1 MACLNVLKAEIRS
14 LESAFPKTHSRL
26 QIVSASVDELT
37 CKFIDPAGRK
47 HTIHA
52 NITETYPSTPPV
64 WFSESEDGNISSALT
79 PLSET
84 SGLEN
89 HLLHQV
95 KLLLRHL
102 CTLYSLPLSRE
113 CFEISC
119 NGSLVGGSTNNA
131 TATSSGGS
139 SAASSSGNSSSSPSS
154 SSHSSSSSKG
164 GGGRTGSSEGAA
176 SCSSSGGGAT
186 SVNDAKENPTSDDDD
201 DSEEEE
207 MEEEDGEEDDDDD
220 DEELDMEEV
229 EAASKKARQE
239 EEIHSE
245 HIQVLEKLKAN
256 QRRDYLKGTVSGS
269 VQATDRLMKELRDIY
284 KSPSFKSGAY
294 QVDLVNDSLYEWN
307 VKIMRVDPDSPLAE
321 DLKKLKERE
330 GKDHILMS
338 FMFKDTFPFDPP
350 FVRMVH
356 PVLHG
361 GYVLGGGALCMELMT
376 PQGWSSAYTIEA
388 VIMQLSATLV
398 KGKARI
404 KFDAPRGTYNLARAQ
419 QSFRSLVHIHE
430 KNGWFTPPQ
439 ADG

>member
-1 MACLNVLKAEIRS
+1 MACMKVLKAEIRG
-14 LESAFPKTHSRL
+14 LESQFPRSHPRL
-26 QIVSASVDELT
+26 QIVTASVDELT
-37 CKFIDPAGRK
+37 CKFVDPAGRK
-47 HTIHA
+47 HIIHA

-64 WFSESEDGNISSALT
+64 WFSESDNVKVTNALT
-79 PLSET
+79 TLSET
-84 SGLEN
+84 NGIGN
-89 HLLHQV
+89 HLMYQV

-102 CTLYSLPLSRE
+102 CTLFSLPLPIE
-113 CFEISC
+113 
-119 NGSLVGGSTNNA
+119 
-131 TATSSGGS
+131 
-139 SAASSSGNSSSSPSS
+139 ASMPPPEPSD
-154 SSHSSSSSKG
+154 SSSSSSSNSKSETLKSPPQQQNG
-164 GGGRTGSSEGAA
+164 GGK
-176 SCSSSGGGAT
+176 T
-186 SVNDAKENPTSDDDD
+186 SDEDDSDDDMD
-201 DSEEEE
+201 N
-207 MEEEDGEEDDDDD
+207 EDEDEDDDE
-220 DEELDMEEV
+220 DEEPLDMEEI
-229 EAASKKARQE
+229 EAVSKKARQE

-245 HIQVLEKLKAN
+245 HMQVLEKLKAN
-256 QRRDYLKGTVSGS
+256 QRRDYLKGTVAGS

-284 KSPSFKSGAY
+284 RSPSFKSGAY
-294 QVDLVNDSLYEWN
+294 QVELVNDSLYEWN

-330 GKDHILMS
+330 GKDHILLS

-361 GYVLGGGALCMELMT
+361 GYVLDGGALCMELMT

-404 KFDAPRGTYNLARAQ
+404 KFDAPKGTYNLARAQ